1 MHDLKKY
8 LFVFILSSIISAYLF
23 EYYLIYKND
32 ELRLINKK
40 SLTYKNLSGKVY
52 DKRKLY
58 EIYDN
63 LNQNHNITITVHP
76 TDFFKDKDLELLP
89 LSGLSNTLT
98 INCNENGYYSIY
110 KTDRYGFNNPDDEW
124 ENKEIEYILIGD
136 SFGHGAC
143 VNRPNDIAS
152 QLRKLTNKSVLNLSY
167 TANGPLLE
175 YATLKEYFKQ
185 NTKNVIWLYY
195 EDNDLEDLEY
205 ELSIDLLKKYI
216 LEDNFSQNL
225 ITKQNELDEQI
236 KKKINPIINY
246 RKSLSKKDKNLKYS
260 ILKFL
265 RLNNTK
271 KIFRKKNLPN
281 IQNFENIFNK
291 IHNYTKKNNSTLYF
305 VYLPSF
311 YRYKLTN
318 YEKNYNII
326 KNFVVEND
334 VKFIDINEELFM
346 QEAKP
351 LDLFP
356 FKSHG
361 HYNELGYKKISE
373 IIYKSV
379 IK

>member
-225 ITKQNELDEQI
+225 ITKQNEIDEQI

-246 RKSLSKKDKNLKYS
+246 RKSLSKKDENLKYS

-281 IQNFENIFNK
+281 IQNFKIIFNK
-291 IHNYTKKNNSTLYF
+291 IHNYTKKNNSTLHF

>member
-1 MHDLKKY
+1 MHDFKKY

-58 EIYDN
+58 EIYEN

-76 TDFFKDKDLELLP
+76 TDFFKDKNLELLP

-225 ITKQNELDEQI
+225 ITKQNEIDEQI
-236 KKKINPIINY
+236 KKN
-246 RKSLSKKDKNLKYS
+246 KSY
-260 ILKFL
+260 
-265 RLNNTK
+265 
-271 KIFRKKNLPN
+271 
-281 IQNFENIFNK
+281 
-291 IHNYTKKNNSTLYF
+291 Y
-305 VYLPSF
+305 
-311 YRYKLTN
+311 
-318 YEKNYNII
+318 
-326 KNFVVEND
+326 
-334 VKFIDINEELFM
+334 
-346 QEAKP
+346 
-351 LDLFP
+351 
-356 FKSHG
+356 
-361 HYNELGYKKISE
+361 
-373 IIYKSV
+373 
-379 IK
+379 